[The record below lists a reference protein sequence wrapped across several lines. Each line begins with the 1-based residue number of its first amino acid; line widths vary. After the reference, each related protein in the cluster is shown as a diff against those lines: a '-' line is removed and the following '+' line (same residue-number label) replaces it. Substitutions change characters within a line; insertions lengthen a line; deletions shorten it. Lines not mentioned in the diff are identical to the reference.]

1 MSLTDKILHLA
12 ELCLLLLCLVTTAIY
27 GMRVKNLENEVLA
40 EMAALRL
47 ESKECVEQ
55 CKRIS
60 YTCIDMVNS
69 NFWEGEN
76 YDGD

>member
-1 MSLTDKILHLA
+1 MSLTDRILQLL
-12 ELCLLLLCLVTTAIY
+12 ELVLLCLCFITTAIY
-27 GMRVKNLENEVLA
+27 SMRVKNLENEVRA

-47 ESKECVEQ
+47 ENKECVEQ

>member
-27 GMRVKNLENEVLA
+27 SMRVKNLENEVRA

-60 YTCIDMVNS
+60 YTCIDIMNS

>member
-27 GMRVKNLENEVLA
+27 SMRVKNLENEVRA
-40 EMAALRL
+40 EMAVLRQ

-76 YDGD
+76 YDR